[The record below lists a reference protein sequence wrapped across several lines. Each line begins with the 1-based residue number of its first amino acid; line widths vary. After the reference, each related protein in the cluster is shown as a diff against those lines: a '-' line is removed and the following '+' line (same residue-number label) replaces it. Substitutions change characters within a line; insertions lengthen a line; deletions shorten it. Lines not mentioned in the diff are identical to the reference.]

1 MLAYFDCFSGISG
14 DMTLGAFFD
23 LGVEPAWL
31 AGIIKEQLGI
41 SAELSVS
48 AAARMGITGRGVAVH
63 PTDQTPRHYRDIKA
77 MVDNSR
83 LPERARALS
92 LEMLDRLASAEARVH
107 RCEKAD
113 VHFHEVGA
121 VDSIVDLV
129 GCALCID
136 ELKIDR
142 VLASKIPLGQ
152 GTVTCAHGTL
162 PVPVPATLEIL
173 EGVPTYGSGIES
185 ELVTP
190 TGAAIIRTLAD
201 AFGSAPD
208 MIIEKTGYGAGSR
221 ENPGLPNLLRVVL
234 GREETSED
242 RVQLVETGIDDMNPE
257 LYGWLM
263 DRLMAGGAL
272 DVWMVPAYMK
282 KNRPGTLLQVL
293 CPLSVREAII
303 QSILCETTTIGLRYY
318 DVNRRVL
325 QRQSVTVDTPYGPVA
340 AKQVRLPDGGVR
352 VAPEYEACRQ
362 VAQASN
368 VPLQTVYAAACR
380 KLAG

>member
-23 LGVEPAWL
+23 LGVDPAWL
-31 AGIIKEQLGI
+31 AGIIEDQLGV

-48 AAARMGITGRGVAVH
+48 ATTRMGITGRGVAVH
-63 PTDQTPRHYRDIKA
+63 SIDQTPRHYRDIKA
-77 MVDNSR
+77 MVENSR

-92 LEMLDRLASAEARVH
+92 LEMLDRLAAAEARAH
-107 RCEKAD
+107 QCEKAD

-129 GCALCID
+129 GCALCMD

-152 GTVTCAHGTL
+152 GTLTCAHATL
-162 PVPVPATLEIL
+162 PVPAPATLEIL
-173 EGVPTYGSGIES
+173 EGVPTYGSGIEA

-190 TGAAIIRTLAD
+190 TGAAIIRTLAET
-201 AFGSAPD
+201 FGSMPD
-208 MIIEKTGYGAGSR
+208 MVIEKTGYGAGSR

-234 GREETSED
+234 GREAAAGD
-242 RVQLVETGIDDMNPE
+242 RVQLIETGIDDMNPE
-257 LYGWLM
+257 VYAYLM
-263 DRLMAGGAL
+263 ERLMAEGAL
-272 DVWMVPAYMK
+272 DVWMIPAYMK

-293 CPLSVREAII
+293 CPFSVREGLIR
-303 QSILCETTTIGLRYY
+303 SILSETTTIGLRYY

-325 QRQSVTVDTPYGPVA
+325 KRQSVTVDTPYGPVA
-340 AKQVRLPDGGVR
+340 AKQVTLPDGGVR
-352 VAPEYEACRQ
+352 IAPEYEACRQ
-362 VAQASN
+362 AAQDHN
-368 VPLQTVYAAACR
+368 VPLQTVYTAACR
-380 KLAG
+380 KAAG